1 MVRLNV
7 AAVTVWKSQYN
18 MAMASSGQV
27 TLLSVLVTIAAHE
40 ASDGPVE
47 MQPQWQEPASVSH
60 CLA

>member
-47 MQPQWQEPASVSH
+47 MQPQWQ
-60 CLA
+60 